1 MRAPVLHQGT
11 DVNHMLHTLLA
22 HVAERHWRAGRVALS
37 YHSTILVAA
46 GASGFFTMI
55 HPLIDR
61 RGAYSDDPLRSDWS
75 LLTRR

>member
-1 MRAPVLHQGT
+1 MPAGVVKAERDQVMHA
-11 DVNHMLHTLLA
+11 LLT
-22 HVAERHWRAGRVALS
+22 HVAERHRRAGRVALS

-61 RGAYSDDPLRSDWS
+61 RGAYSDDPLRPAWS